1 LPTKSS
7 IYWSRRDGPTAG
19 ILYRYC
25 ERFRAMIFEV
35 CGPDAVRR
43 YLGERRVA
51 LTGGDEANMVA
62 IVPDQNPGLFYQ
74 SEQQRG

>member
-1 LPTKSS
+1 
-7 IYWSRRDGPTAG
+7 
-19 ILYRYC
+19 
-25 ERFRAMIFEV
+25 MIFEF